1 MNTLTIQCFDTKC
14 FLQNSHHMLSRFN
27 EEITS
32 KLFSPVVRVSNIS
45 ANPFLTSNAIQ
56 NASILHFRTTIIMT
70 FTIKTS

>member
-1 MNTLTIQCFDTKC
+1 
-14 FLQNSHHMLSRFN
+14 MLSRFN